1 MSKQHQVPKP
11 VKLPDHDMIYLETI
25 DMDTLMNS
33 EDDAPEIKTNESFS
47 NEEED
52 DSEHY
57 NDDYYDLDISVVEL
71 GVFNQFLMDELSK
84 PTESSPVKV
93 NNYGSVTNNKLSLG
107 GVFRNDTSWF
117 YNVEWKAMPDNPVV
131 MQTCIYYDRYEKLHC
146 DFLIAVEKEIPV
158 NKLQNLFKEFKKYA
172 FNHSRFKG
180 KCIEVEIREG
190 VFLGIREVDLGEV
203 NNRLI
208 LTETQN
214 TFMNHFVKRIARGKS
229 MRVMLNGT
237 PGCGKTETIRN
248 IIDRLTPMATFVI
261 PKFRTISDLTTILT
275 SCEIFD
281 SGVVIMDDID
291 LFIGSRTIGG
301 PTNLLGEFLNFF
313 DGVQKRRISMLAST
327 NDKKLVDEAAE
338 RPGRFNFVVDYDYL
352 TKEQVVEISK
362 IHFGP
367 DLLVE
372 EVLNLLTGSIDGKPV
387 KLTGAFIANL
397 SDNIKEMMLDYEE
410 DEQPWTPDDTL
421 KMIKSSYK
429 GFYTSQIGREDN
441 RLGFKMNNNTNN

>member
-1 MSKQHQVPKP
+1 
-11 VKLPDHDMIYLETI
+11 
-25 DMDTLMNS
+25 
-33 EDDAPEIKTNESFS
+33 
-47 NEEED
+47 
-52 DSEHY
+52 
-57 NDDYYDLDISVVEL
+57 
-71 GVFNQFLMDELSK
+71 MDELSK
-84 PTESSPVKV
+84 PTDGSPVKV
-93 NNYGSVTNNKLSLG
+93 VNYGSIANNKLAMG
-107 GVFRNDTSWF
+107 GVFRNDTGWF
-117 YNVEWKAMPDNPVV
+117 YNVVWNSMPDNPVV
-131 MQTCIYYDRYEKLHC
+131 MQTCIYYDRYDKLNC
-146 DFLIAVEKEIPV
+146 DFVITVEKEISV
-158 NKLQNLFKEFKKYA
+158 NKLEDIVNDFKKYA

-190 VFLGIREVDLGEV
+190 AFLGINIVELGDV
-203 NNRLI
+203 NNKLI
-208 LTETQN
+208 LTETQE

-248 IIDRLTPMATFVI
+248 IISRLTPTATFVI

-281 SGVVIMDDID
+281 SGVIIMDDID

-352 TKEQVVEISK
+352 TKEQVIEISK
-362 IHFGP
+362 IHFDS
-367 DLLVE
+367 DLLVK
-372 EVLNLLTGSIDGKPV
+372 EVMDLLTGNIDGKQV

-410 DEQPWTPDDTL
+410 DNQTWTSSDTV

-429 GFYTSQIGREDN
+429 GFYTSQIGREEN
-441 RLGFKMNNNTNN
+441 TLGFKRDNKTKP